1 MAEEIT
7 HCRRIF
13 WRKGRPEVAQKRTKK
28 NKNNNKKKHKGGQTN
43 SPKQVWQIQ
52 SLLTVPLH
60 LLVGNTLLN
69 SKPSKSNE
77 EDQEWL

>member
-28 NKNNNKKKHKGGQTN
+28 PKNNNKKKHRD
-43 SPKQVWQIQ
+43 KQI
-52 SLLTVPLH
+52 H
-60 LLVGNTLLN
+60 LNRFGKFRA
-69 SKPSKSNE
+69 S
-77 EDQEWL
+77 